1 MADIQSAWRPSSD
14 GLSERPQAAPQRDA
28 QAAWLGVECGSARLL
43 LPLTH
48 AGEVF
53 RAAEVQ
59 PVPYAQPWFLG
70 VANLRG
76 VVCGV
81 VDLAAFLGCAERGR
95 EAREWLVRGR
105 LVSFNPLLDVNGAVL
120 VDTILGVRT
129 VASFERCVPADPS
142 DLPCWGATY
151 TGADGQAW
159 REVNLQHLSQLD
171 AFRAIALA

>member
-1 MADIQSAWRPSSD
+1 MADLHNAWRSSSN
-14 GLSERPQAAPQRDA
+14 GVPGHAPVALQRDA
-28 QAAWLGVECGSARLL
+28 QAAWLGVESGTARLL

-53 RAAEVQ
+53 RAADVQ
-59 PVPYAQPWFLG
+59 PVPYARPWFLG

-81 VDLAAFLGCAERGR
+81 VDLAAFLGCAEEGR
-95 EAREWLVRGR
+95 NARQRLVSGR

-120 VDTILGVRT
+120 VDAILGVRT
-129 VASFERCVPADPS
+129 VASFERCVPPGAS

-151 TGADGQAW
+151 TGADGQPW
-159 REVNLQHLSQLD
+159 REVNLQNLSQLD

>member
-1 MADIQSAWRPSSD
+1 MANIESALRHSSA
-14 GLSERPQAAPQRDA
+14 GLRQRLQAAPQRDA
-28 QAAWLGVECGSARLL
+28 QAAWLGVESGAARLL

-53 RAAEVQ
+53 RSADVQ
-59 PVPYAQPWFLG
+59 PVPYARPWFLG

-81 VDLAAFLGCAERGR
+81 VDLAAFLGCAQEGR
-95 EAREWLVRGR
+95 DARHGLARGR

-120 VDTILGVRT
+120 VDAILGVRT
-129 VASFERCVPADPS
+129 VSSFERCVPPGPS
-142 DLPCWGATY
+142 DLPCWGSTY
-151 TGADGQAW
+151 TSADGQAW
-159 REVNLQHLSQLD
+159 REVNLQNLSQLD

>member
-1 MADIQSAWRPSSD
+1 MADLQNARAPSAD
-14 GLSERPQAAPQRDA
+14 GLPGRPQTAPRRDA
-28 QAAWLGVECGSARLL
+28 QAAWLGVESGTARLL

-53 RAAEVQ
+53 RAADVQ

-81 VDLAAFLGCAERGR
+81 ADLAAFLGCAEEGR
-95 EAREWLVRGR
+95 NARQWLARGR
-105 LVSFNPLLDVNGAVL
+105 LVSFNPLLEVNGAVL
-120 VDTILGVRT
+120 VDAILGLRT
-129 VASFERCVPADPS
+129 VSSFKRCAPPGAS

-151 TGADGQAW
+151 TGADGQPW
-159 REVNLQHLSQLD
+159 HEVNLQNLSQLD
-171 AFRAIALA
+171 AFRAIAIA